1 VRSHLMARHRECSRR
16 IIRQVRRS
24 SARLGDHQGQDY
36 DMKHNVPLSD
46 SIAAKYLQRKA
57 EDGLVLA
64 NWLWLSF

>member
-1 VRSHLMARHRECSRR
+1 VT
-16 IIRQVRRS
+16 IRVKT
-24 SARLGDHQGQDY
+24 Y